1 MKTQM
6 LNKVTAAVFLAVMM
20 IGTDAMAQRARTY
33 ERRSSRAVEQE
44 NERQQ
49 PANAFCRSLPGI
61 TKEQLGQIE
70 VIRLNTMKKNQVLQN
85 QLGEK
90 RAQLRS
96 LSTADRA
103 DGSAI
108 DRTINEMAAIR
119 AEMAKNRMASHQEI
133 RKLLTDEQRIIF
145 DNRRP
150 GRREQGINGK
160 RGKMRRGHGFRGDC
174 PYYE

>member
-6 LNKVTAAVFLAVMM
+6 LSKVTAAVFLAVMM
-20 IGTDAMAQRARTY
+20 IATDAMAQRARTY
-33 ERRSSRAVEQE
+33 ERRSSRAVEQA

-49 PANAFCRSLPGI
+49 PAAAFCRSLPGI
-61 TKEQLGQIE
+61 TIEQLDQIE
-70 VIRLNTMKKNQVLQN
+70 VIRLNTMKKNQELQN

-108 DRTINEMAAIR
+108 DRTIDEMASIR

-133 RKLLTDEQRIIF
+133 RKLLTEEQRIIF
-145 DNRRP
+145 DQRGPGNR
-150 GRREQGINGK
+150 GQEKYGK
-160 RGKMRRGHGFRGDC
+160 PGKMRRGHGFRGDC
-174 PYYE
+174 PYDE